1 MAVRIGV
8 PTETAT
14 GETRVALVPAVAEKY
29 EALGAEVLVERGAG
43 QLSHLRDEEFAAA
56 TLVDSAAE
64 VFAADVILKVD
75 PPTPAETAQMRE
87 GAVVVGLLQP
97 YKADDAIKALRD
109 GGITSFALEL
119 LPRIS
124 RAQSMDALTSQAS
137 IAGYKAV
144 LMSACMAGRYFPM
157 LTTPA
162 GTLRPAK
169 VLVLGVGVAGLQA
182 IATARRLGAVVE
194 AYDVRSVTKEQ
205 VQSLGGRF
213 IDTGIDAETEGGY
226 ARELTDEEK
235 AKAKEIVDGHIV
247 EADAV
252 ITTAAIPGRPSP
264 KLITADVV
272 EKMKPGA
279 VIIDMA
285 AEGGGNCEL
294 TRPGEQYNHPNGVFI
309 YGPLNIPGMLP
320 VHASDQYA
328 RNLMH
333 FLTPF
338 IKDGELTLDWDDE
351 VLAGS
356 VLTHDGVIV
365 NKGVR
370 ERIEGPDAPAPPAAA
385 DAPAPADAPRSSRRA
400 TASADA
406 PPRAR
411 RRRVMIDRLRG
422 RLHLHPRGLRRL
434 RGHLAGP
441 GDPAHAADERLQ
453 LRARHRRRGRH
464 GGARCGEHDPRAHR
478 RVPRR
483 APRRRQRRRRLRR
496 HRAHA
501 RDVQEQRRPEE
512 GRRRGRRGEGR
523 RRCAVT

>member
-1 MAVRIGV
+1 MPVSIGV
-8 PTETAT
+8 PRETAV

-29 EALGAEVLVERGAG
+29 KTLGAEVLIERRAG
-43 QLSHLRDEEFAAA
+43 QLSHIRDEEFAAA
-56 TLVDSAAE
+56 TLVDDAAAA
-64 VFAADVILKVD
+64 FAADVVLKVD
-75 PPTPAETAQMRE
+75 PPNVKETPLLRE
-87 GAVVVGLLQP
+87 DAVVVGLLQP
-97 YKADDAIKALRD
+97 YKAFDAIRALRD
-109 GGITSFALEL
+109 RKVTSFALEL

-169 VLVLGVGVAGLQA
+169 VVVLGVGVAGLQA

-194 AYDVRSVTKEQ
+194 AYDVRAATREQ

-213 IDTGIDAETEGGY
+213 IDTGIDAEAEGGY

-235 AKAKEIVDGHIV
+235 ATAQAIVDKHLV
-247 EADAV
+247 DADAV

-264 KLITADVV
+264 KLVSAAVV
-272 EKMKPGA
+272 DQMKSGA

-338 IKDGELTLDWDDE
+338 LKEGALELDWDDE
-351 VLAGS
+351 ILAGS
-356 VLTHDGVIV
+356 VLTRDGVIV
-365 NKGVR
+365 NETVR
-370 ERIEGPDAPAPPAAA
+370 A
-385 DAPAPADAPRSSRRA
+385 
-400 TASADA
+400 
-406 PPRAR
+406 
-411 RRRVMIDRLRG
+411 
-422 RLHLHPRGLRRL
+422 
-434 RGHLAGP
+434 LA
-441 GDPAHAADERLQ
+441 E
-453 LRARHRRRGRH
+453 
-464 GGARCGEHDPRAHR
+464 GGAA
-478 RVPRR
+478 
-483 APRRRQRRRRLRR
+483 
-496 HRAHA
+496 
-501 RDVQEQRRPEE
+501 
-512 GRRRGRRGEGR
+512 
-523 RRCAVT
+523 

>member
-1 MAVRIGV
+1 MALSIGV
-8 PTETAT
+8 PKESAT

-29 EALGAEVLVERGAG
+29 AALGAEVLLESRAG
-43 QLSHLRDEEFAAA
+43 QLSHLPDADYQAVTVVETAAA
-56 TLVDSAAE
+56 A
-64 VFAADVILKVD
+64 FAADVVLKVD
-75 PPTPAETAQMRE
+75 PPNPDEAQLLRE
-87 GAVVVGLLQP
+87 GVVVIGLLQP
-97 YKADDAIKALRD
+97 YTAFDAIKALRD
-109 GGITSFALEL
+109 RKVTSFALEL

-169 VLVLGVGVAGLQA
+169 VLILGVGVAGLQA

-194 AYDVRSVTKEQ
+194 AYDVRAVTREQ

-213 IDTGIDAETEGGY
+213 IDTGIDAEVKDGY

-235 AKAKEIVDGHIV
+235 AKAKEIVDQHIV

-252 ITTAAIPGRPSP
+252 ITTAAIPGKPSP
-264 KLITADVV
+264 KLISAEVV
-272 EKMKPGA
+272 DRMKPGA

-338 IKDGELTLDWDDE
+338 IKDGELQLDWDDE
-351 VLAGS
+351 VLKGS
-356 VLTHDGVIV
+356 VLTRDGKIV
-365 NKGVR
+365 NAAVR
-370 ERIEGPDAPAPPAAA
+370 ERVE
-385 DAPAPADAPRSSRRA
+385 
-400 TASADA
+400 
-406 PPRAR
+406 
-411 RRRVMIDRLRG
+411 
-422 RLHLHPRGLRRL
+422 
-434 RGHLAGP
+434 
-441 GDPAHAADERLQ
+441 
-453 LRARHRRRGRH
+453 
-464 GGARCGEHDPRAHR
+464 GGA
-478 RVPRR
+478 
-483 APRRRQRRRRLRR
+483 
-496 HRAHA
+496 
-501 RDVQEQRRPEE
+501 
-512 GRRRGRRGEGR
+512 
-523 RRCAVT
+523 T

>member
-1 MAVRIGV
+1 MALSIGV
-8 PTETAT
+8 PKESAT

-29 EALGAEVLVERGAG
+29 VALGAAVLLESRAG
-43 QLSHLRDEEFAAA
+43 QLSHIPDADYQAV
-56 TLVDSAAE
+56 TVVQTAAE
-64 VFAADVILKVD
+64 AFAADVVLKVD
-75 PPTPAETAQMRE
+75 PPNPGETQLLRE
-87 GAVVVGLLQP
+87 GAVVIGLLQP
-97 YKADDAIKALRD
+97 YKAFDAIKALRD
-109 GGITSFALEL
+109 RKVTSFALEL

-194 AYDVRSVTKEQ
+194 AYDVRAVTREQ

-213 IDTGIDAETEGGY
+213 IDTGIDAEVKDGY

-235 AKAKEIVDGHIV
+235 AKAKEIVDQHIV

-252 ITTAAIPGRPSP
+252 ITTAAIPGKPSP

-272 EKMKPGA
+272 DRMKPGA

-309 YGPLNIPGMLP
+309 YAPLNIPGMLP

-338 IKDGELTLDWDDE
+338 IVEGELKLDWDDE
-351 VLAGS
+351 VLKGS
-356 VLTHDGVIV
+356 LLTRDGEIV
-365 NKGVR
+365 NAEVR
-370 ERIEGPDAPAPPAAA
+370 ERVDG
-385 DAPAPADAPRSSRRA
+385 
-400 TASADA
+400 SA
-406 PPRAR
+406 
-411 RRRVMIDRLRG
+411 G
-422 RLHLHPRGLRRL
+422 
-434 RGHLAGP
+434 
-441 GDPAHAADERLQ
+441 
-453 LRARHRRRGRH
+453 
-464 GGARCGEHDPRAHR
+464 
-478 RVPRR
+478 
-483 APRRRQRRRRLRR
+483 
-496 HRAHA
+496 
-501 RDVQEQRRPEE
+501 
-512 GRRRGRRGEGR
+512 
-523 RRCAVT
+523 

>member
-8 PTETAT
+8 PKETAT

-29 EALGAEVLVERGAG
+29 KALGAEVLIEAYAG
-43 QLSHLRDEEFAAA
+43 QLSHLRDEEFTAA
-56 TLVDSAAE
+56 TVVKTAAE
-64 VFAADVILKVD
+64 AFAADVVLKVD
-75 PPTPAETAQMRE
+75 PPSPAEAESLHE
-87 GAVVVGLLQP
+87 GSVVVGLLQP
-97 YKADDAIKALRD
+97 YKAFDAIKALRD
-109 GGITSFALEL
+109 RKVTSFALEL

-124 RAQSMDALTSQAS
+124 RAQAMDALTSQAS

-194 AYDVRSVTKEQ
+194 AYDVRAATREQ

-213 IDTGIDAETEGGY
+213 IDTGIDAEVKDGY

-235 AKAKEIVDGHIV
+235 AKAREIVDQHIV

-252 ITTAAIPGRPSP
+252 ITTAAVPGRPSP
-264 KLITADVV
+264 KLISAAVV

-338 IKDGELTLDWDDE
+338 IKEGELGLDWDDE

-356 VLTHDGVIV
+356 VLTRDGAIV
-365 NKGVR
+365 NDAVR
-370 ERIEGPDAPAPPAAA
+370 ALVE
-385 DAPAPADAPRSSRRA
+385 
-400 TASADA
+400 
-406 PPRAR
+406 
-411 RRRVMIDRLRG
+411 
-422 RLHLHPRGLRRL
+422 
-434 RGHLAGP
+434 
-441 GDPAHAADERLQ
+441 
-453 LRARHRRRGRH
+453 
-464 GGARCGEHDPRAHR
+464 GGAP
-478 RVPRR
+478 
-483 APRRRQRRRRLRR
+483 
-496 HRAHA
+496 
-501 RDVQEQRRPEE
+501 
-512 GRRRGRRGEGR
+512 
-523 RRCAVT
+523 

>member
-8 PTETAT
+8 PKETAV

-29 EALGAEVLVERGAG
+29 KALGAEVLIERRAG
-43 QLSHLRDEEFAAA
+43 QLSHIKDEEFAAA
-56 TLVDSAAE
+56 TIVETAAE
-64 VFAADVILKVD
+64 AFAADVVLKVD
-75 PPTPAETAQMRE
+75 PPTVAEAAGLRE

-97 YKADDAIKALRD
+97 YKAFDSIKALRD
-109 GGITSFALEL
+109 GKVTSFALEL

-169 VLVLGVGVAGLQA
+169 VVVLGVGVAGLQA

-194 AYDVRSVTKEQ
+194 AYDVRAATREQ

-213 IDTGIDAETEGGY
+213 IDTGIDAEAEGGY

-235 AKAKEIVDGHIV
+235 AKAKEIVDAHLID
-247 EADAV
+247 ADAV

-272 EKMKPGA
+272 DKMKSGA

-333 FLTPF
+333 FLTPL
-338 IKDGELTLDWDDE
+338 IVDGELKLDWDDE
-351 VLAGS
+351 ILAGS
-356 VLTHDGVIV
+356 VLTRDGVIV
-365 NKGVR
+365 NEAV
-370 ERIEGPDAPAPPAAA
+370 
-385 DAPAPADAPRSSRRA
+385 
-400 TASADA
+400 
-406 PPRAR
+406 RAR
-411 RRRVMIDRLRG
+411 VE
-422 RLHLHPRGLRRL
+422 
-434 RGHLAGP
+434 
-441 GDPAHAADERLQ
+441 GDAS
-453 LRARHRRRGRH
+453 
-464 GGARCGEHDPRAHR
+464 
-478 RVPRR
+478 
-483 APRRRQRRRRLRR
+483 
-496 HRAHA
+496 
-501 RDVQEQRRPEE
+501 
-512 GRRRGRRGEGR
+512 
-523 RRCAVT
+523 

>member
-8 PTETAT
+8 PKETAT

-29 EALGAEVLVERGAG
+29 KALGAEVLVERRAG
-43 QLSHLRDEEFAAA
+43 QLSHIRDEEFAAA
-56 TLVDSAAE
+56 TLVETPAE
-64 VFAADVILKVD
+64 VFAADVVLKVD
-75 PPTPAETAQMRE
+75 PPSPAEAE
-87 GAVVVGLLQP
+87 LLHDGSVVVGLLHP
-97 YKADDAIKALRD
+97 YKAFDAIRELRD
-109 GGITSFALEL
+109 RKVTSFALEL

-124 RAQSMDALTSQAS
+124 RAQAMDALTSQAS

-194 AYDVRSVTKEQ
+194 AYDVRAVTREQ

-213 IDTGIDAETEGGY
+213 IDTGIDAEVKDGY

-235 AKAKEIVDGHIV
+235 AKGQAIVDQHIV

-264 KLITADVV
+264 RLISAAVV

-338 IKDGELTLDWDDE
+338 IKDGELALDWDDE
-351 VLAGS
+351 ILSGS
-356 VLTHDGVIV
+356 VLTRDGAIV
-365 NKGVR
+365 NEAVR
-370 ERIEGPDAPAPPAAA
+370 TLVE
-385 DAPAPADAPRSSRRA
+385 
-400 TASADA
+400 
-406 PPRAR
+406 
-411 RRRVMIDRLRG
+411 
-422 RLHLHPRGLRRL
+422 
-434 RGHLAGP
+434 
-441 GDPAHAADERLQ
+441 
-453 LRARHRRRGRH
+453 
-464 GGARCGEHDPRAHR
+464 GGAP
-478 RVPRR
+478 
-483 APRRRQRRRRLRR
+483 
-496 HRAHA
+496 
-501 RDVQEQRRPEE
+501 
-512 GRRRGRRGEGR
+512 
-523 RRCAVT
+523 

>member
-8 PTETAT
+8 PKETAV

-29 EALGAEVLVERGAG
+29 RALGAEVLVERRAG
-43 QLSHLRDEEFAAA
+43 QLSHIKDEEFAAA
-56 TLVDSAAE
+56 TLVETAAE
-64 VFAADVILKVD
+64 AFGADVVLKVD
-75 PPTPAETAQMRE
+75 PPTVAEVAALRE
-87 GAVVVGLLQP
+87 GAVVIGLMQP
-97 YKADDAIKALRD
+97 YKAFDSIKALRD
-109 GGITSFALEL
+109 RKVTSFALEL

-169 VLVLGVGVAGLQA
+169 VVVLGVGVAGLQA

-194 AYDVRSVTKEQ
+194 AYDVRAATREQ

-213 IDTGIDAETEGGY
+213 IDTGIDAEAEGGY
-226 ARELTDEEK
+226 ARELTDEER
-235 AKAKEIVDGHIV
+235 AKAKEIVDEHLV
-247 EADAV
+247 DADAV

-272 EKMKPGA
+272 DRMKSGA

-333 FLTPF
+333 FLMPL
-338 IKDGELTLDWDDE
+338 IVEGELKLDWDDE
-351 VLAGS
+351 ILAGS
-356 VLTHDGVIV
+356 VLTRDGVIV
-365 NKGVR
+365 NEGVR
-370 ERIEGPDAPAPPAAA
+370 
-385 DAPAPADAPRSSRRA
+385 
-400 TASADA
+400 
-406 PPRAR
+406 AR
-411 RRRVMIDRLRG
+411 V
-422 RLHLHPRGLRRL
+422 
-434 RGHLAGP
+434 
-441 GDPAHAADERLQ
+441 E
-453 LRARHRRRGRH
+453 
-464 GGARCGEHDPRAHR
+464 GGA
-478 RVPRR
+478 
-483 APRRRQRRRRLRR
+483 Q
-496 HRAHA
+496 
-501 RDVQEQRRPEE
+501 
-512 GRRRGRRGEGR
+512 
-523 RRCAVT
+523 

>member
-1 MAVRIGV
+1 MALSIGV
-8 PTETAT
+8 PKESAP

-29 EALGAEVLVERGAG
+29 AALGAEVLLESRAG
-43 QLSHLRDEEFAAA
+43 QLSHIPDADYQAVTVVE
-56 TLVDSAAE
+56 TAAE
-64 VFAADVILKVD
+64 AFAADVVLKVD
-75 PPTPAETAQMRE
+75 PPNLNEAQLLRE
-87 GAVVVGLLQP
+87 GAVVIGLLQP
-97 YKADDAIKALRD
+97 YKAFDSIAALRD
-109 GGITSFALEL
+109 RKVTSFALEL

-194 AYDVRSVTKEQ
+194 AYDVRAVTREQ

-213 IDTGIDAETEGGY
+213 IDTGIDAEVKDGY

-235 AKAKEIVDGHIV
+235 AKAKAIVDEHIV

-252 ITTAAIPGRPSP
+252 ITTAAIPGKPSP

-272 EKMKPGA
+272 DKMKPGA

-338 IKDGELTLDWDDE
+338 IVDGELKLDWDDE
-351 VLAGS
+351 VLKGS
-356 VLTHDGVIV
+356 VLTRDGEIV
-365 NKGVR
+365 SADVR
-370 ERIEGPDAPAPPAAA
+370 ERVE
-385 DAPAPADAPRSSRRA
+385 
-400 TASADA
+400 
-406 PPRAR
+406 
-411 RRRVMIDRLRG
+411 
-422 RLHLHPRGLRRL
+422 
-434 RGHLAGP
+434 
-441 GDPAHAADERLQ
+441 
-453 LRARHRRRGRH
+453 
-464 GGARCGEHDPRAHR
+464 GGAP
-478 RVPRR
+478 
-483 APRRRQRRRRLRR
+483 
-496 HRAHA
+496 
-501 RDVQEQRRPEE
+501 
-512 GRRRGRRGEGR
+512 
-523 RRCAVT
+523 

>member
-1 MAVRIGV
+1 
-8 PTETAT
+8 
-14 GETRVALVPAVAEKY
+14 
-29 EALGAEVLVERGAG
+29 
-43 QLSHLRDEEFAAA
+43 
-56 TLVDSAAE
+56 
-64 VFAADVILKVD
+64 
-75 PPTPAETAQMRE
+75 
-87 GAVVVGLLQP
+87 
-97 YKADDAIKALRD
+97 
-109 GGITSFALEL
+109 
-119 LPRIS
+119 
-124 RAQSMDALTSQAS
+124 MDALTSQAS

-144 LMSACMAGRYFPM
+144 LMSACMAGRYYPM

-194 AYDVRSVTKEQ
+194 AYDVRSVTREQ

-213 IDTGIDAETEGGY
+213 IDTGIDAEIEGGY

-235 AKAKEIVDGHIV
+235 AKAKEIVDSHII

-272 EKMKPGA
+272 DRMKSGA

-338 IKDGELTLDWDDE
+338 IKDGELVLDWDDE
-351 VLAGS
+351 VLAGQRA
-356 VLTHDGVIV
+356 DARRRDREQAA
-365 NKGVR
+365 R
-370 ERIEGPDAPAPPAAA
+370 ERIEGPDAPAPV
-385 DAPAPADAPRSSRRA
+385 APAEPASDQAAQEAEADGRAGRERAARHRRG
-400 TASADA
+400 
-406 PPRAR
+406 RAR
-411 RRRVMIDRLRG
+411 RRRGRVMITGFAAVYIFILAAFVGYEVISRVPVI
-422 RLHLHPRGLRRL
+422 LHTPLMSGSNFVHGIVVVGAMVAL
-434 RGHLAGP
+434 G
-441 GDPAHAADERLQ
+441 AADD
-453 LRARHRRRGRH
+453 
-464 GGARCGEHDPRAHR
+464 DPRAHR
-478 RVPRR
+478 RLLRR
-483 APRRRQRRRRLRR
+483 AARRRQRRRRLRR

-501 RDVQEQRRPEE
+501 RHVQELRRPEE
-512 GRRRGRRGEGR
+512 GRRSRGVRRRLHEGR
-523 RRCAVT
+523 RRCVRT

>member
-8 PTETAT
+8 PKETAT

-29 EALGAEVLVERGAG
+29 KALGAEVLIERRAG
-43 QLSHLRDEEFAAA
+43 QLSHLRDEEYAAA
-56 TLVDSAAE
+56 TVVETHAE
-64 VFAADVILKVD
+64 VFAADVVLKVD
-75 PPTPAETAQMRE
+75 PPSPVEAELLHE
-87 GAVVVGLLQP
+87 GSVVVGLLQP
-97 YKADDAIKALRD
+97 YKAFDAIRALRD
-109 GGITSFALEL
+109 RKVTSFALEL

-124 RAQSMDALTSQAS
+124 RAQAMDALTSQAS

-194 AYDVRSVTKEQ
+194 AYDVRAVTREQ

-213 IDTGIDAETEGGY
+213 IDTGIDAEVKDGY

-235 AKAKEIVDGHIV
+235 AKAKEIVDQHIM

-252 ITTAAIPGRPSP
+252 ITTAAVPGRPSP

-272 EKMKPGA
+272 DKMKSGA

-338 IKDGELTLDWDDE
+338 IKGGELALDWDDE
-351 VLAGS
+351 ILSGS
-356 VLTHDGVIV
+356 VLTRGGAIV
-365 NKGVR
+365 NDAVR
-370 ERIEGPDAPAPPAAA
+370 TLVEGGTP
-385 DAPAPADAPRSSRRA
+385 
-400 TASADA
+400 
-406 PPRAR
+406 
-411 RRRVMIDRLRG
+411 
-422 RLHLHPRGLRRL
+422 
-434 RGHLAGP
+434 
-441 GDPAHAADERLQ
+441 
-453 LRARHRRRGRH
+453 
-464 GGARCGEHDPRAHR
+464 
-478 RVPRR
+478 
-483 APRRRQRRRRLRR
+483 
-496 HRAHA
+496 
-501 RDVQEQRRPEE
+501 
-512 GRRRGRRGEGR
+512 
-523 RRCAVT
+523 

>member
-8 PTETAT
+8 PKETAT

-29 EALGAEVLVERGAG
+29 KALGAEVLIERRAG
-43 QLSHLRDEEFAAA
+43 QLSHLRDEDFAAA
-56 TLVDSAAE
+56 TVVETADE
-64 VFAADVILKVD
+64 VFAADVVLKVD
-75 PPTPAETAQMRE
+75 PPSPAEAALLRE
-87 GAVVVGLLQP
+87 GALVVGLLQP
-97 YKADDAIKALRD
+97 YKAFDSIKALRD
-109 GGITSFALEL
+109 RKVTSFALEL

-169 VLVLGVGVAGLQA
+169 VVVLGVGVAGLQA

-194 AYDVRSVTKEQ
+194 AYDVRAATREQ

-213 IDTGIDAETEGGY
+213 IDTGIDAEAEGGY
-226 ARELTDEEK
+226 ARELTAEEK
-235 AKAKEIVDGHIV
+235 AKAQEIVDKHLV
-247 EADAV
+247 DADAV

-264 KLITADVV
+264 KLISAAVV
-272 EKMKPGA
+272 DKMKSGA

-338 IKDGELTLDWDDE
+338 LHDGELVLDWDDE
-351 VLAGS
+351 ILKGS
-356 VLTHDGVIV
+356 VLTRDGAIV
-365 NKGVR
+365 N
-370 ERIEGPDAPAPPAAA
+370 DA
-385 DAPAPADAPRSSRRA
+385 
-400 TASADA
+400 
-406 PPRAR
+406 AR
-411 RRRVMIDRLRG
+411 TLV
-422 RLHLHPRGLRRL
+422 
-434 RGHLAGP
+434 
-441 GDPAHAADERLQ
+441 E
-453 LRARHRRRGRH
+453 
-464 GGARCGEHDPRAHR
+464 GGAP
-478 RVPRR
+478 
-483 APRRRQRRRRLRR
+483 
-496 HRAHA
+496 
-501 RDVQEQRRPEE
+501 
-512 GRRRGRRGEGR
+512 
-523 RRCAVT
+523 

>member
-1 MAVRIGV
+1 MKLAVPKEKRD
-8 PTETAT
+8 
-14 GETRVALVPAVAEKY
+14 GETRVAATPETVKKFKSLGLEVAIES
-29 EALGAEVLVERGAG
+29 GAG
-43 QLSHLRDEEFAAA
+43 VGANFSDADYAAA
-56 TLVDSAAE
+56 GASVAPDAASALAN
-64 VFAADVILKVD
+64 ADIVLKVRG
-75 PPTPAETAQMRE
+75 PSAEETALLKQ
-87 GAVVVGLLQP
+87 GAVLAALLAP
-97 YKADDAIKALRD
+97 HTDKDAPAALAAR
-109 GGITSFALEL
+109 GVTAFAMEL

-169 VLVLGVGVAGLQA
+169 VVILGVGVAGLQA

-194 AYDVRSVTKEQ
+194 AYDVRAATREQ

-213 IDTGIDAETEGGY
+213 IDTGIDAEAEGGY

-235 AKAKEIVDGHIV
+235 AKAKEIVDAHLID
-247 EADAV
+247 ADAV

-272 EKMKPGA
+272 DRMKSGA

-333 FLTPF
+333 FLTPL
-338 IKDGELTLDWDDE
+338 IVDGELKLDWDDE
-351 VLAGS
+351 ILAGS
-356 VLTHDGVIV
+356 VLTRDGVIV
-365 NKGVR
+365 NEGVR
-370 ERIEGPDAPAPPAAA
+370 
-385 DAPAPADAPRSSRRA
+385 
-400 TASADA
+400 
-406 PPRAR
+406 AR
-411 RRRVMIDRLRG
+411 V
-422 RLHLHPRGLRRL
+422 
-434 RGHLAGP
+434 
-441 GDPAHAADERLQ
+441 E
-453 LRARHRRRGRH
+453 
-464 GGARCGEHDPRAHR
+464 GGAS
-478 RVPRR
+478 
-483 APRRRQRRRRLRR
+483 
-496 HRAHA
+496 
-501 RDVQEQRRPEE
+501 
-512 GRRRGRRGEGR
+512 
-523 RRCAVT
+523 

>member
-8 PTETAT
+8 PKETAT

-29 EALGAEVLVERGAG
+29 KALGAEVLFETHAG
-43 QLSHLRDEEFAAA
+43 ELSHLRDHEFAAA
-56 TLVDSAAE
+56 TVVETAAE
-64 VFAADVILKVD
+64 AFAADVVLKVD
-75 PPTPAETAQMRE
+75 PPSPTEAELLHE
-87 GAVVVGLLQP
+87 GSVVVGLLHP
-97 YKADDAIKALRD
+97 YKAIESIKALRD
-109 GGITSFALEL
+109 RKVTSFALEL

-124 RAQSMDALTSQAS
+124 RAQAMDALTSQAS

-194 AYDVRSVTKEQ
+194 AYDVRAATREQ

-213 IDTGIDAETEGGY
+213 IDTGIDAEVKDGY

-235 AKAKEIVDGHIV
+235 AKAKEIVDQHIV

-264 KLITADVV
+264 KLISAAVV

-338 IKDGELTLDWDDE
+338 IKDGELALDWDDE
-351 VLAGS
+351 VLSGS
-356 VLTHDGVIV
+356 VLTRDGAIV
-365 NKGVR
+365 NDAVR
-370 ERIEGPDAPAPPAAA
+370 TLVE
-385 DAPAPADAPRSSRRA
+385 
-400 TASADA
+400 
-406 PPRAR
+406 
-411 RRRVMIDRLRG
+411 
-422 RLHLHPRGLRRL
+422 
-434 RGHLAGP
+434 
-441 GDPAHAADERLQ
+441 
-453 LRARHRRRGRH
+453 
-464 GGARCGEHDPRAHR
+464 GGAP
-478 RVPRR
+478 
-483 APRRRQRRRRLRR
+483 
-496 HRAHA
+496 
-501 RDVQEQRRPEE
+501 
-512 GRRRGRRGEGR
+512 
-523 RRCAVT
+523 

>member
-8 PTETAT
+8 PREKAT

-29 EALGAEVLVERGAG
+29 AALGAEVLFERAAG
-43 QLSHLRDEEFAAA
+43 QLSHIRDEEYQAV
-56 TLVDSAAE
+56 TLVDDDAR
-64 VFAADVILKVD
+64 VLGADVVLKVD
-75 PPTPAETAQMRE
+75 PPTPAEVEQMRE
-87 GAVVVGLLQP
+87 GAVVLGLLQP
-97 YKADDAIKALRD
+97 YKSDDSIKALRD
-109 GGITSFALEL
+109 KKVTSFALEL
-119 LPRIS
+119 LPRIT

-144 LMSACMAGRYFPM
+144 LMAACLAGRYYPM

-194 AYDVRSVTKEQ
+194 AYDVRSVTREQ
-205 VQSLGGRF
+205 VQSLGGKF
-213 IDTGIDAETEGGY
+213 IDTGIDAEVEGGY

-272 EKMKPGA
+272 DRMKSGA

-338 IKDGELTLDWDDE
+338 IKDGELRLDWDDE
-351 VLAGS
+351 VLTGS
-356 VLTHDGVIV
+356 VLTRDGRIV

-370 ERIEGPDAPAPPAAA
+370 ERIEGPDAPLPPDQAEQEVEAEGTADENIPASPRAPEAVDAAERESAAAEAAPPPD
-385 DAPAPADAPRSSRRA
+385 DAP
-400 TASADA
+400 
-406 PPRAR
+406 
-411 RRRVMIDRLRG
+411 G
-422 RLHLHPRGLRRL
+422 G
-434 RGHLAGP
+434 
-441 GDPAHAADERLQ
+441 E
-453 LRARHRRRGRH
+453 
-464 GGARCGEHDPRAHR
+464 GGAS
-478 RVPRR
+478 
-483 APRRRQRRRRLRR
+483 
-496 HRAHA
+496 
-501 RDVQEQRRPEE
+501 
-512 GRRRGRRGEGR
+512 
-523 RRCAVT
+523 

>member
-1 MAVRIGV
+1 
-8 PTETAT
+8 
-14 GETRVALVPAVAEKY
+14 
-29 EALGAEVLVERGAG
+29 
-43 QLSHLRDEEFAAA
+43 
-56 TLVDSAAE
+56 
-64 VFAADVILKVD
+64 
-75 PPTPAETAQMRE
+75 
-87 GAVVVGLLQP
+87 
-97 YKADDAIKALRD
+97 
-109 GGITSFALEL
+109 
-119 LPRIS
+119 
-124 RAQSMDALTSQAS
+124 MDALTSQAS

-194 AYDVRSVTKEQ
+194 AYDVRAATREQ

-213 IDTGIDAETEGGY
+213 IDTGIDAEVEGGY

-235 AKAKEIVDGHIV
+235 AKAQEIVDKHLV
-247 EADAV
+247 DADAV

-264 KLITADVV
+264 KLVSAAVV
-272 EKMKPGA
+272 ERMKPGA

-338 IKDGELTLDWDDE
+338 IKEGELALDWDDE
-351 VLAGS
+351 ILGRQRA
-356 VLTHDGVIV
+356 H
-365 NKGVR
+365 
-370 ERIEGPDAPAPPAAA
+370 A
-385 DAPAPADAPRSSRRA
+385 RRR
-400 TASADA
+400 DRQRRR
-406 PPRAR
+406 PRAR
-411 RRRVMIDRLRG
+411 RRRRAMITGFAAVYIFLLAAFTGYEIISKVPVILHTPLMSGSNFVHGIVVVGAMVALGQRQHDAGAHHRLR
-422 RLHLHPRGLRRL
+422 RR
-434 RGHLAGP
+434 A
-441 GDPAHAADERLQ
+441 
-453 LRARHRRRGRH
+453 ARH
-464 GGARCGEHDPRAHR
+464 
-478 RVPRR
+478 
-483 APRRRQRRRRLRR
+483 RQRRRRLRR

-501 RDVQEQRRPEE
+501 RDVQEHEGEAGAGQG
-512 GRRRGRRGEGR
+512 GRR
-523 RRCAVT
+523 

>member
-1 MAVRIGV
+1 MALSIGV
-8 PTETAT
+8 PKESAP

-29 EALGAEVLVERGAG
+29 AALGAEVLLESRAG
-43 QLSHLRDEEFAAA
+43 QLSQIPDADYQAV
-56 TLVDSAAE
+56 TLVETAAKA
-64 VFAADVILKVD
+64 FAADVVLKVD
-75 PPTPAETAQMRE
+75 PPNLNEAQLLRE
-87 GAVVVGLLQP
+87 GAVVIGLLQP
-97 YKADDAIKALRD
+97 YKAFDSIAALRD
-109 GGITSFALEL
+109 RKVTSFALEL

-194 AYDVRSVTKEQ
+194 AYDVRAVTREQ

-213 IDTGIDAETEGGY
+213 IDTGIDAEVKDGY

-235 AKAKEIVDGHIV
+235 AKAKAIVDEHIV

-252 ITTAAIPGRPSP
+252 ITTAAIPGKPSP

-272 EKMKPGA
+272 DRMKPGA

-294 TRPGEQYNHPNGVFI
+294 TRPGEQYNHANGVFI

-338 IKDGELTLDWDDE
+338 IVDGELKLDWDDE
-351 VLAGS
+351 VLKGS
-356 VLTHDGVIV
+356 VLTRDGEIV
-365 NKGVR
+365 NADVR
-370 ERIEGPDAPAPPAAA
+370 ERVE
-385 DAPAPADAPRSSRRA
+385 
-400 TASADA
+400 
-406 PPRAR
+406 
-411 RRRVMIDRLRG
+411 
-422 RLHLHPRGLRRL
+422 
-434 RGHLAGP
+434 
-441 GDPAHAADERLQ
+441 
-453 LRARHRRRGRH
+453 
-464 GGARCGEHDPRAHR
+464 GGAP
-478 RVPRR
+478 
-483 APRRRQRRRRLRR
+483 
-496 HRAHA
+496 
-501 RDVQEQRRPEE
+501 
-512 GRRRGRRGEGR
+512 
-523 RRCAVT
+523 

>member
-8 PTETAT
+8 PKETAT

-29 EALGAEVLVERGAG
+29 KALGADVLIESRAG
-43 QLSHLRDEEFAAA
+43 QLSHIRDEEYAAA
-56 TLVDSAAE
+56 TVVGTAAE
-64 VFAADVILKVD
+64 AFAADVVLKVD
-75 PPTPAETAQMRE
+75 PPSPAEVELLRE
-87 GAVVVGLLQP
+87 GAVVIGLLQP
-97 YKADDAIKALRD
+97 YKAFDAIRALRD
-109 GGITSFALEL
+109 RKVTSFALEL

-124 RAQSMDALTSQAS
+124 RAQAMDALTSQAS

-194 AYDVRSVTKEQ
+194 AYDVRAVTREQ

-213 IDTGIDAETEGGY
+213 IDTGVDAEVKDGY

-235 AKAKEIVDGHIV
+235 AKAQEIVDRHIV

-264 KLITADVV
+264 KLISAAVV

-309 YGPLNIPGMLP
+309 YAPLNIPGMLP

-338 IKDGELTLDWDDE
+338 IKEGELALDWDDE
-351 VLAGS
+351 ILSGS
-356 VLTHDGVIV
+356 VLTRDGAIV
-365 NKGVR
+365 NDDV
-370 ERIEGPDAPAPPAAA
+370 
-385 DAPAPADAPRSSRRA
+385 
-400 TASADA
+400 
-406 PPRAR
+406 RAR
-411 RRRVMIDRLRG
+411 V
-422 RLHLHPRGLRRL
+422 
-434 RGHLAGP
+434 
-441 GDPAHAADERLQ
+441 E
-453 LRARHRRRGRH
+453 
-464 GGARCGEHDPRAHR
+464 GGAP
-478 RVPRR
+478 
-483 APRRRQRRRRLRR
+483 
-496 HRAHA
+496 
-501 RDVQEQRRPEE
+501 
-512 GRRRGRRGEGR
+512 
-523 RRCAVT
+523 